1 MTVDNIWMNIP
12 HVYAF
17 RTDTNR
23 YKDIF
28 LFFFFSPLEL
38 GCILQSMVSG
48 QIVAIAGTFT
58 KTSKHAEWVLMTQ
71 GKIHVQE
78 VSFLLTPRDT
88 VLEEVM
94 WEALCWK

>member
-28 LFFFFSPLEL
+28 LFFFFFTSGIGLHLTIHGVWPDSGHCWHIYKNIKTRRMGVNDL
-38 GCILQSMVSG
+38 GENSCTRG
-48 QIVAIAGTFT
+48 EF
-58 KTSKHAEWVLMTQ
+58 
-71 GKIHVQE
+71 
-78 VSFLLTPRDT
+78 SFNP
-88 VLEEVM
+88 
-94 WEALCWK
+94 